1 MDYRLYLRYLSLFCY
16 MEQVRAIKLV
26 WKGSDCMGAEVTQK
40 KQPPKR
46 NKPFEFYYKYAVEYF
61 KRIKP

>member
-1 MDYRLYLRYLSLFCY
+1 
-16 MEQVRAIKLV
+16 
-26 WKGSDCMGAEVTQK
+26 MGAEVTQK

-61 KRIKP
+61 KKNKNLNVPQKNQVRG